1 VTQITVTQECPATDD
16 GHRLINGSEAA
27 LRAVYTADECF
38 TFTADELLDDKVSFF
53 VARKNGDAMG
63 CVALVNEG
71 AYGEVKRLYVPDHA
85 RGLGI
90 AKILMAH
97 LEMQAKAQDFTHVK
111 LETGD
116 KLAAAVALYKSLGYN
131 ICGKFGPY
139 EEDPVSLF
147 MEKVL

>member
-1 VTQITVTQECPATDD
+1 MTQITVTQESPVTED
-16 GHRLINGSEAA
+16 GHKLINGSEAA

-38 TFTADELLDDKVSFF
+38 TFTADELLGNKVSFF
-53 VARKNGDAMG
+53 VARKNSIAMG
-63 CVALVNEG
+63 CVALVNEA

-90 AKILMAH
+90 AKTLMAH
-97 LEMQAKAQDFTHVK
+97 LEEQAKAQGLRSVK

-116 KLAAAVALYKSLGYN
+116 KLAAAFILYKSLGYS

-139 EEDPVSLF
+139 EDDPVSLF
-147 MEKVL
+147 MEKAL

>member
-1 VTQITVTQECPATDD
+1 MTEIRITRESPVTDD
-16 GHRLINGSEAA
+16 GHKLINGSEAA

-38 TFTADELLDDKVSFF
+38 TFTANELLDDKVSFF
-53 VARKNGDAMG
+53 VARKSGQAMG
-63 CVALVNEG
+63 CVALVNEI

-90 AKILMAH
+90 AKILMAY
-97 LEMQAKAQDFTHVK
+97 LEAQAKVQGLSYVK

-131 ICGKFGPY
+131 VCGKFGPY
-139 EEDPVSLF
+139 ETDPVSLF
-147 MEKVL
+147 MEKAL

>member
-1 VTQITVTQECPATDD
+1 MKQIIVTQESPVTEE
-16 GHRLINGSEAA
+16 GYKLINGSEVA

-53 VARKNGDAMG
+53 VARRNCITMG
-63 CVALVNEG
+63 CVALVNEA

-97 LEMQAKAQDFTHVK
+97 LEEQAKAQGLQSVK

-116 KLAAAVALYKSLGYN
+116 KLAAAVALYKSLGYS

-139 EEDPVSLF
+139 KDDPVSLF
-147 MEKVL
+147 MEKAL

>member
-1 VTQITVTQECPATDD
+1 VTQITVTQESPVTED
-16 GHRLINGSEAA
+16 GHKLINGSEAA

-38 TFTADELLDDKVSFF
+38 TFTADELLDDKVAFF
-53 VARKNGDAMG
+53 VARKNGTAMG
-63 CVALVNEG
+63 CVALVNEA
-71 AYGEVKRLYVPDHA
+71 AYGEIKRLYVPDHA

-97 LEMQAKAQDFTHVK
+97 LEGRAKAQGLPLMR

-116 KLAAAVALYKSLGYN
+116 KLAAAVALYKSLGYS

-139 EEDPVSLF
+139 EDDPVSLF
-147 MEKVL
+147 MEKAL

>member
-1 VTQITVTQECPATDD
+1 MTQITVTQESPVTDD
-16 GHRLINGSEAA
+16 GHMLINGSEAA
-27 LRAVYTADECF
+27 LRAVYSADECF
-38 TFTADELLDDKVSFF
+38 TFTADELLDDKVAFF

-71 AYGEVKRLYVPDHA
+71 AYGEIKRLYVPDHA

-90 AKILMAH
+90 AKVLMAH
-97 LEMQAKAQDFTHVK
+97 IEVQAKTQGLPLMR

-139 EEDPVSLF
+139 KEDPVSLF
-147 MEKVL
+147 MEKAL

>member
-1 VTQITVTQECPATDD
+1 M
-16 GHRLINGSEAA
+16 LINGSEAA

-38 TFTADELLDDKVSFF
+38 TFTADELLDDKVAFF
-53 VARKNGDAMG
+53 VARKDGQAMG
-63 CVALVNEG
+63 CVALVNED

-97 LEMQAKAQDFTHVK
+97 LEDQARAQGLQTVK

-116 KLAAAVALYKSLGYN
+116 KLAAAVVLYKTLGYN
-131 ICGKFGPY
+131 VCEKFGPY
-139 EEDPVSLF
+139 EDDPVSLF
-147 MEKVL
+147 MQKAL

>member
-1 VTQITVTQECPATDD
+1 MSEIHIAQESPATDD
-16 GHRLINGSEAA
+16 GHKLINGSEAA

-38 TFTADELLDDKVSFF
+38 TFTVDELLDDKVSFF
-53 VARKNGDAMG
+53 VARKGGQAMG

-71 AYGEVKRLYVPDHA
+71 TYGEVKRLYVPDHA

-97 LEMQAKAQDFTHVK
+97 LETQAKAHGFTHVK

-116 KLAAAVALYKSLGYN
+116 KLAAAVALYKSLGYSA
-131 ICGKFGPY
+131 CGIFGPY
-139 EEDPVSLF
+139 EDDPVSLF
-147 MEKVL
+147 MEKAL